1 MRRRSLQDWAS
12 IAEIIGAI
20 AIVVSLIYVAFELSE
35 NTRALQVTSRQAL
48 GDQDLMYFQTGID
61 SQIMATAL
69 DKFQH
74 GEELS
79 RLEMSQL
86 QQRQHL
92 NFRIFEHAHSLYRGG
107 ALEPLE
113 WERYEQVIRKNICT
127 NEAAQSMWEIYKVT
141 FDTEFRSVVS
151 AAAESCTP

>member
-1 MRRRSLQDWAS
+1 MRRSSLQDWAS

-20 AIVVSLIYVAFELSE
+20 AIVVSLIYVAFEIRE

-61 SQIMATAL
+61 SNIMATAL
-69 DKFQH
+69 DKFKH

-86 QQRQHL
+86 QERQHL
-92 NFRIFEHAHSLYRGG
+92 NFRIFEHAYSLYRGG

-113 WERYEQVIRKNICT
+113 WERYERIIRDNVCT
-127 NEAAQSMWEIYKVT
+127 NEAAQGMWEMYKVR
-141 FDTEFRSVVS
+141 FDTEFRRVVG